1 MSRTV
6 EVIGEVTLQP
16 DDAAELWR
24 DARRW
29 SAFVEGFQRIET
41 MAENW
46 PEPGAKLVWDSG
58 ASGRGRVTEKVSE
71 NAPTRFATKVY
82 EDRLYGTQAASF
94 APNTEGGADVTLSLE
109 YELTN
114 NNPFK
119 AAADLLFIRR
129 ALRDALRRTLRR
141 FAVEAEEH
149 ARLR

>member
-6 EVIGEVTLQP
+6 AVTGDVALQP
-16 DDAAELWR
+16 DEAAELWR
-24 DARRW
+24 DPGRW

-41 MAENW
+41 KAESW
-46 PEPGAKLVWDSG
+46 PQPGAKLVWDSS
-58 ASGRGRVTEKVSE
+58 ASGRGRVTEKVAE

-82 EDRLYGTQAASF
+82 EDRLYGTQAATF
-94 APNTEGGADVTLSLE
+94 VPNSDGGADMTLSLE

-114 NNPFK
+114 NNPFN
-119 AAADLLFIRR
+119 AVADLLFIRR